1 MGLCIYVNGKFF
13 NSREEATVS
22 VFDHGFLYG
31 DGVFEGIRVYNGRI
45 FKGDEHFD
53 RLYRSA
59 KTLNIKIPMEREE
72 IIKTTVETVRRTGLR
87 DVYIRLVV
95 SRGIGDLGLNPKKC
109 GEATLVIIAGGIQL
123 YPPERYEQGL
133 KVITCATRRNRPDSV
148 NCQVK
153 SLNYLNN
160 VLAVIEVVNAG
171 VDEGIMLNE
180 AGYVGEATADNIFIV
195 NDGILETPPSYMGI
209 LEGITR
215 ATIIKVAEE
224 NGIQVHKTGILMHDI
239 YNADECFLT
248 GSGAELIPVVEA
260 DRRMIGN
267 GKPGPIFKKLLKQFR
282 DITKTDG
289 IPVYDDVK

>member
-1 MGLCIYVNGKFF
+1 MALCVYVNGKFYHD
-13 NSREEATVS
+13 RQEASIS

-45 FKGDEHFD
+45 FKGNEHFD

-59 KTLNIKIPMEREE
+59 KTLNITIPMKRKELIES
-72 IIKTTVETVRRTGLR
+72 TAETVRRTGLR

-109 GEATLVIIAGGIQL
+109 GKATLVIIADAIQL
-123 YPPERYEQGL
+123 YPPERYEKGL
-133 KVITCATRRNRPDSV
+133 KVITCATRRNRPDTV

-160 VLAVIEVVNAG
+160 VLGVIEVVNAEA
-171 VDEGIMLNE
+171 DEGIMLND

-195 NDGILETPPSYMGI
+195 KDGNLETPPSYMGI

-215 ATIIKVAEE
+215 ETIMKIAEE
-224 NGIQVHKTGILMHDI
+224 NGIKVLKTGILMHDI
-239 YNADECFLT
+239 YNAEECFLT
-248 GSGAELIPVVEA
+248 GSGAELIPVIEA
-260 DRRMIGN
+260 DKRVIGN
-267 GKPGPIFKKLLKQFR
+267 GKPGPIFKMLLKKFR
-282 DITKTDG
+282 EITKIDG

>member
-1 MGLCIYVNGKFF
+1 MGLCVYVNGKFYDTK
-13 NSREEATVS
+13 EAATVS

-31 DGVFEGIRVYNGRI
+31 DGVFEGIRVYDGRI
-45 FKGDEHFD
+45 FKGQEHFD

-59 KTLNIKIPMEREE
+59 KTLNINIPMEREE
-72 IIKTTVETVRRTGLR
+72 LIKTTIETIRRTGLR

-109 GEATLVIIAGGIQL
+109 GLATLVIIAGEIHL

-133 KVITCATRRNRPDSV
+133 KVITCATRRNRPDTV

-171 VDEGIMLNE
+171 ADEGIMLNE

-195 NDGILETPPSYMGI
+195 NEGILETPPSYMGI

-215 ATIIKVAEE
+215 ATIIKIAEAS
-224 NGIQVHKTGILMHDI
+224 GIKVHKTGILMHDI

-248 GSGAELIPVVEA
+248 GSGAELIPVIEA

-267 GKPGPIFKKLLKQFR
+267 GKPGTIFKMLLKKFR